1 MVALPQRNVP
11 TYADSLA
18 FEAKAMA
25 LRGLRFL
32 REKFTA
38 EPVARHGRSARL
50 AAAPVLG
57 RAGSPLWTNVAG
69 ARDRELTAG
78 KVQNLRMALKGL
90 DGVEVPAG
98 AVLSFWKQVG
108 RASRARGYVP
118 GRELRE
124 GCLIASVGGGL
135 CQLSNALYE
144 AALAAGLEIVERHAH
159 SRVVPGSRAQLG
171 RDATVFWNY
180 VDFRIRSPHPFRIE
194 ASMSRD
200 RLEIVLRGHGRAKAA
215 ELSVETPAAGP
226 AVHDCTQ
233 CGQQD
238 CHRNDPE
245 RALRAGVPTAWLVDA
260 CWPEFATL
268 LEQRAGSEDALFLPS
283 RRLGAPRYGWPS
295 GMAGSETTAT
305 IATLRRSLA
314 LRGATGGSLQ
324 AKALQGDARLA
335 AAYATRLSHRH
346 THLVVSQNLLPHLW
360 LSGALQGRSFEV
372 LMERLPLAV
381 LQARLD
387 AAAMRHP
394 ESATL
399 ADFRAPAAIV
409 AAESDALA
417 AADRLLTPH
426 REIATLD
433 PARTQLLDWS
443 PARPLSA
450 ARGGRT
456 LLFPASAL
464 GRKGAYALREA
475 LYGLPVELAVKGHAR
490 ESLGFWGNMP
500 VRLLAPG
507 EMPATLAG
515 VVLPA
520 VVEHQPRLLLAAL
533 AAGLPVIATPA
544 CGLAA
549 RPGLTLV
556 PEEDP
561 AALRRA
567 IETLFG

>member
-1 MVALPQRNVP
+1 MVALPQRRVP
-11 TYADSLA
+11 DYADSLA

-98 AVLSFWKQVG
+98 AILSFWKQVG

-180 VDFRIRSPHPFRIE
+180 VDFRIRSPHAFRIE

-215 ELSVETPAAGP
+215 ELPVEKPSAGP
-226 AVHDCTQ
+226 VVHDCTQ
-233 CGQQD
+233 CGQED

-245 RALRAGVPTAWLVDA
+245 RPLRAGVPTAWLVDA
-260 CWPEFATL
+260 CWPEFAAL
-268 LEQRAGSEDALFLPS
+268 LKQRAGNEDALFLPS
-283 RRLGAPRYGWPS
+283 RHLGAARYGWPA
-295 GMAGSETTAT
+295 GAAGSETTAT

-314 LRGATGGSLQ
+314 LRGATGIALQ
-324 AKALQGDARLA
+324 AKALQGD
-335 AAYATRLSHRH
+335 
-346 THLVVSQNLLPHLW
+346 
-360 LSGALQGRSFEV
+360 
-372 LMERLPLAV
+372 
-381 LQARLD
+381 
-387 AAAMRHP
+387 
-394 ESATL
+394 
-399 ADFRAPAAIV
+399 
-409 AAESDALA
+409 
-417 AADRLLTPH
+417 
-426 REIATLD
+426 
-433 PARTQLLDWS
+433 
-443 PARPLSA
+443 
-450 ARGGRT
+450 
-456 LLFPASAL
+456 
-464 GRKGAYALREA
+464 
-475 LYGLPVELAVKGHAR
+475 
-490 ESLGFWGNMP
+490 
-500 VRLLAPG
+500 
-507 EMPATLAG
+507 
-515 VVLPA
+515 
-520 VVEHQPRLLLAAL
+520 
-533 AAGLPVIATPA
+533 
-544 CGLAA
+544 
-549 RPGLTLV
+549 
-556 PEEDP
+556 
-561 AALRRA
+561 
-567 IETLFG
+567 

>member
-1 MVALPQRNVP
+1 MVALPQRSVP

-32 REKFTA
+32 RETIAA
-38 EPVARHGRSARL
+38 ESVVRHHRSTRL
-50 AAAPVLG
+50 ATAPVLG
-57 RAGSPLWTNVAG
+57 RAGSPLWTHLAG
-69 ARDRELTAG
+69 ARDHELTAG

-108 RASRARGYVP
+108 RASRARGFVP

-144 AALAAGLEIVERHAH
+144 AALAAGFEIVERHAH
-159 SRVVPGSRAQLG
+159 SRAVPGSRAQFG

-180 VDFRIRSPHPFRIE
+180 VDFRIRSPHAFRIE
-194 ASMSRD
+194 ALMSRD

-215 ELSVETPAAGP
+215 DLPTGMPSAGP
-226 AVHDCTQ
+226 SVHDCTQ
-233 CGQQD
+233 CGQED

-245 RALRAGVPTAWLVDA
+245 RPLRAGVPTAWLVDA
-260 CWPEFATL
+260 CWPEFAAL
-268 LEQRAGSEDALFLPS
+268 LKQQAGSEDALFLPS
-283 RRLGAPRYGWPS
+283 RHVGATRYGWPA
-295 GMAGSETTAT
+295 GTAGSETTAT
-305 IATLRRSLA
+305 IASLRRSLSI
-314 LRGATGGSLQ
+314 RGAKGGSLQ
-324 AKALQGDARLA
+324 AKILQGDAMLA
-335 AAYATRLSHRH
+335 AAYTARLSHRH

-387 AAAMRHP
+387 AAATRHP
-394 ESATL
+394 ESPTL
-399 ADFRAPAAIV
+399 ADFRAPEAIV
-409 AAESDALA
+409 AAEGAALA

-426 REIATLD
+426 AEIAAID
-433 PARTQLLDWS
+433 PARTRLLDWS
-443 PARPLSA
+443 PARPLPVA
-450 ARGGRT
+450 KGGRT
-456 LLFPASAL
+456 VLFPASAL

-475 LYGLPVELAVKGHAR
+475 LYGLTVELAVKGHAR

-507 EMPATLAG
+507 ETPAMLAG

-544 CGLAA
+544 CGLSA

-556 PEEDP
+556 PEDDP
-561 AALRRA
+561 AALRQA
-567 IETLFG
+567 LEALIA